1 MKKRGTFLMKIY
13 NRREGIV
20 IVAICILFAPGEAKK
35 RFIVE
40 MDALL

>member
-1 MKKRGTFLMKIY
+1 MGGPFLMKIQITK
-13 NRREGIV
+13 EGIV
-20 IVAICILFAPGEAKK
+20 IVSIGIVFAPGEAKK